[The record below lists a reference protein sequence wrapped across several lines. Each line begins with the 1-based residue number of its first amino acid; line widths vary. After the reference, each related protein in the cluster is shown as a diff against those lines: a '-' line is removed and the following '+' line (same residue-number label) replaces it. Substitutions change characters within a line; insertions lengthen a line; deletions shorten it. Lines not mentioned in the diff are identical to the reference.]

1 MVSFRKI
8 LVLMNKRIV
17 CQGTPDNMLS
27 NTRTEDVARFFGFNM
42 LRGRIV
48 SIKIESS
55 LISMV
60 NILH

>member
-1 MVSFRKI
+1 
-8 LVLMNKRIV
+8 
-17 CQGTPDNMLS
+17 MLS